1 MHLPRHTIESHASV
15 PLFRHASFCS
25 PEPTS
30 LRSSSTS
37 GSAPAGAAA
46 SVSINELTQPAIFS
60 CASQNGFMVSQ
71 TDPLKLVTNR
81 SWTAS
86 QGGLSHAVPVQHTS
100 LLLLVGGGRV
110 PRFSP
115 NKVILWDEAAEYT
128 AKPSASI
135 SGDVDS
141 DDYQDDVGSVSSRRA
156 STIFSAGSEFDAYAK
171 PFSDDFENVGGT
183 LRANDIPAPS
193 VEHLSAS
200 SLIHDA
206 DSTQPTPPIAD
217 PVISKRGHTSP
228 NSLDRSFG
236 ESSLGIGR
244 LQALSGPNAAS
255 DAASASMM
263 VGDSTAGLSSSFQS
277 NSILS
282 SSADLADPF
291 AEEDSHSAGSAQPA
305 SSRSSSAAS
314 SHPARSGSLKP
325 NAASRP
331 LPLTGPAATPAGMF
345 FNESS
350 RQTGAGLVDS
360 VSSMATTATD
370 ATAKAKPTI
379 MHGREIAELE
389 FSQVVRGI
397 YATSVY
403 FATDVDKT
411 QASKG
416 KGRANIEGASSSKP
430 RSRPFSVVL
439 LVILDSKA
447 VIFEL
452 SPPAKVSSLDGT
464 AVSSSWRIQKRT
476 AVQTYK
482 NPKGLGSIAPHYG
495 NSSATSPKQASVVV
509 AVPGRQKG
517 HVQLLH
523 FRSQS
528 LATPVNL
535 PLLSNPASSLGAASI
550 IVAHESSLAAITLS
564 PDARFLAT
572 ASSKGTLIRV
582 WANSFG
588 ADAESSAR
596 HDRISASA
604 SPSSTPGRTG
614 FGAKLARQLRRG
626 TDPATILSIAFS
638 PDASLVAAASDK
650 GTVHIY
656 LLDDRALTAHN
667 NVVDSEKRT
676 STSSSRTATLG
687 RAAAQYLPSG
697 IGNLAGQIPSSVLP
711 QYLKSEWSSAQFR
724 IPLKSFGASSRH
736 YNDATSMTDGGAG
749 QTASSSKRTG
759 TDRSTEGAWAQMRSR
774 IGDIRKGEPSVEE
787 DIFLCWVVE
796 ANTSTERFT
805 IPPER
810 VATGDLP
817 SRSSKPR
824 DRAAFDRSGHTVDAT
839 STVAEQLRLIAL
851 TTSGGWY
858 KLAVTLPS
866 MQPETDASGS
876 TVLDMY
882 RRDASSFAK
891 QTNALE
897 CHLVEYRPMAALLD
911 GWTA

>member
-25 PEPTS
+25 PDPTN

-37 GSAPAGAAA
+37 GPAPTGAAA
-46 SVSINELTQPAIFS
+46 SASINELTQPAIFS

-71 TDPLKLVTNR
+71 TDPLKLVVNR
-81 SWTAS
+81 SWSAS

-128 AKPSASI
+128 AKPSAST
-135 SGDVDS
+135 SRDADS
-141 DDYQDDVGSVSSRRA
+141 DDDQDDVGSVSSRRA

-171 PFSDDFENVGGT
+171 PASDDSENVEGAVRTHG
-183 LRANDIPAPS
+183 LPASS
-193 VEHLSAS
+193 VGHVSTS
-200 SLIHDA
+200 SLIDDA
-206 DSTQPTPPIAD
+206 DFHHTSMPIAD
-217 PVISKRGHTSP
+217 PDITKRGHTSP

-236 ESSLGIGR
+236 ESSPGTGCF
-244 LQALSGPNAAS
+244 QASSDPNAS
-255 DAASASMM
+255 KDSASSSTMAE
-263 VGDSTAGLSSSFQS
+263 DSIARLSSSFQS

-282 SSADLADPF
+282 SSANLADPF
-291 AEEDSHSAGSAQPA
+291 SEEDLHSAGSAQPA
-305 SSRSSSAAS
+305 SRRSSSAVS
-314 SHPARSGSLKP
+314 SHPINSGSISSS
-325 NAASRP
+325 NP
-331 LPLTGPAATPAGMF
+331 LPLRATGPAITPAGVF

-350 RQTGAGLVDS
+350 RQTGVGLVDS

-397 YATSVY
+397 YATSVH
-403 FATDVDKT
+403 FGTDIHKT
-411 QASKG
+411 QAWKG
-416 KGRANIEGASSSKP
+416 KGRAAIGSASSSKP
-430 RSRPFSVVL
+430 SSLPFSVVL

-447 VIFEL
+447 VVFEL
-452 SPPAKVSSLDGT
+452 SPPAKTPGLDGT
-464 AVSSSWRIQKRT
+464 AARSNWTIQKRT

-482 NPKGLGSIAPHYG
+482 NPRGLGSIAPHYG
-495 NSSATSPKQASVVV
+495 SPSATSPKHASVVV

-523 FRSQS
+523 IRPQS
-528 LATPVNL
+528 LVNPVNL
-535 PLLSNPASSLGAASI
+535 PLLSNTASSHGAASI

-572 ASSKGTLIRV
+572 ASSKGTLIRI
-582 WANSFG
+582 WANSLG

-596 HDRISASA
+596 HDRTSASA

-614 FGAKLARQLRRG
+614 FGAKLTRQLRRG

-650 GTVHIY
+650 GTVHVY
-656 LLDDRALTAHN
+656 LLDDRALTAHSN
-667 NVVDSEKRT
+667 TVDSEKRS
-676 STSSSRTATLG
+676 STSSSRTATFG

-736 YNDATSMTDGGAG
+736 YNDAPSMTDGGGG
-749 QTASSSKRTG
+749 QAASLSKRTG
-759 TDRSTEGAWAQMRSR
+759 TDKSTEGAWAQMRSR

-787 DIFLCWVVE
+787 SIFLCWVIE
-796 ANTSTERFT
+796 ASTSTDRSTNPPKRF
-805 IPPER
+805 
-810 VATGDLP
+810 ATGDLP
-817 SRSSKPR
+817 ARSSKPR
-824 DRAAFDRSGHTVDAT
+824 SRAESDRSGHIVDAT

-858 KLAVTLPS
+858 KLAVLLPN

-882 RRDASSFAK
+882 RRDASSHSK

-897 CHLVEYRPMAALLD
+897 CHLVEYRPIAALLD

>member
-25 PEPTS
+25 PDPTS
-30 LRSSSTS
+30 LRSSSMS
-37 GSAPAGAAA
+37 GPAPAGAAA
-46 SVSINELTQPAIFS
+46 SASINELTQPAIFS

-71 TDPLKLVTNR
+71 TDPLKLVAKR
-81 SWTAS
+81 SWSAS

-135 SGDVDS
+135 PRDADS
-141 DDYQDDVGSVSSRRA
+141 DDDQDDVGSVSSRRA

-171 PFSDDFENVGGT
+171 PSIDDPRIAAGT
-183 LRANDIPAPS
+183 ARTYGNSAPS
-193 VEHLSAS
+193 AEHLSAS
-200 SLIHDA
+200 SLSDHA
-206 DSTQPTPPIAD
+206 DLNQPIAFSTD
-217 PVISKRGHTSP
+217 PVILKRGHTSSH
-228 NSLDRSFG
+228 SLDRNFG

-244 LQALSGPNAAS
+244 LQASSDPYAAG
-255 DAASASMM
+255 DAASASM
-263 VGDSTAGLSSSFQS
+263 VIGDSTAGLSSSFQS

-282 SSADLADPF
+282 SSANLDDPF

-314 SHPARSGSLKP
+314 SHPARSGSVKP

-331 LPLTGPAATPAGMF
+331 LPLTGPAATSAGMF

-350 RQTGAGLVDS
+350 RLTGAGLVDS

-370 ATAKAKPTI
+370 ATAKARPTI

-397 YATSVY
+397 CATSVH
-403 FATDVDKT
+403 FVTDADKT
-411 QASKG
+411 QTWKG
-416 KGRANIEGASSSKP
+416 KGRANNEGASSSKS
-430 RSRPFSVVL
+430 RSQPFSVVL

-452 SPPAKVSSLDGT
+452 SPPAKASGLDGT
-464 AVSSSWRIQKRT
+464 AVSSSWRIRKRT

-482 NPKGLGSIAPHYG
+482 NPKGLGSIATHYG
-495 NSSATSPKQASVVV
+495 NTSATSPKQASVVV

-535 PLLSNPASSLGAASI
+535 PLLSNSASSLGAASI

-604 SPSSTPGRTG
+604 SPSSNPGRTG
-614 FGAKLARQLRRG
+614 FGAKLTRQLRRG

-650 GTVHIY
+650 GTVHVY
-656 LLDDRALTAHN
+656 LLDDRALSAHSN
-667 NVVDSEKRT
+667 AVDPEKPT
-676 STSSSRTATLG
+676 PTSSSRTATLG

-736 YNDATSMTDGGAG
+736 YNDATSMTDGGGG
-749 QTASSSKRTG
+749 QAASSSKRTG

-787 DIFLCWVVE
+787 SIFLCWVVE
-796 ANTSTERFT
+796 AST
-805 IPPER
+805 
-810 VATGDLP
+810 ATDRSTNPLKGVMTRDLP
-817 SRSSKPR
+817 SLSSKSR
-824 DRAAFDRSGHTVDAT
+824 DRAAFDRLGHTVDAT
-839 STVAEQLRLIAL
+839 LTVAEQLRLIAL

-866 MQPETDASGS
+866 MQSEKDASGS

-882 RRDASSFAK
+882 RRDAGSNSK
-891 QTNALE
+891 ETNALE